1 VLPDEPIYRA
11 EFEATIDDFVDVQ
24 LRMLERSRVAQG
36 WRRRD
41 RWWSAAITGIAVFLA
56 MGLGRSSPPLVYRAP
71 VGVLWTIVYL
81 FFFERWMGAQ
91 RISRITRYL
100 REHLGDGP
108 VKVIIEL
115 RPQAMW
121 TRQADTEMLF
131 DWKNATA
138 VEEAPAGV
146 EVIFRNATVLARERG
161 FAGPVER
168 AAFANRAREL
178 MHSAR

>member
-1 VLPDEPIYRA
+1 
-11 EFEATIDDFVDVQ
+11 
-24 LRMLERSRVAQG
+24 
-36 WRRRD
+36 
-41 RWWSAAITGIAVFLA
+41 
-56 MGLGRSSPPLVYRAP
+56 
-71 VGVLWTIVYL
+71 
-81 FFFERWMGAQ
+81 
-91 RISRITRYL
+91 L